1 MLIAAMMMT
10 ATPASDPS
18 QDVKDA
24 RCVLAMV
31 AISDKVDEATKGSI
45 NQVMMFYAG
54 KLAGRHTSAEV
65 RDLVNA
71 TEKESAGLDIKAIG
85 SACSQEVM
93 EFGKVLQ
100 GL

>member
-10 ATPASDPS
+10 AILAPDPS

-31 AISDKVDEATKGSI
+31 AYSANADAETKASV

-54 KLAGRHTSAEV
+54 KLAGRHSSAEV
-65 RDLVNA
+65 RDLVNVA
-71 TEKESAGLDIKAIG
+71 EKESASLDMKAIG
-85 SACSQEVM
+85 TACSQEVM